1 MQAHVLTFIIPAI
14 ALIFSAIFAAL
25 WWQNRERLYI
35 LAYSYS
41 FGSMAMGIAL
51 NIWILGGYGPLGL
64 VSYHV
69 VSTSGLI
76 ALIWGISDRVGQKVP
91 LFAYAVTVVA
101 ACVIIWF
108 AMDQRE
114 ILAAKLAQNTS
125 SALLFALAAQNLYH
139 ATSRNLGDRALVWV
153 LTIFAGFGFIRPLL
167 SYLSEALF
175 GPGAEGVALLSSI
188 HAFLLALLLTLMAVC
203 LVASIISDNIK
214 QQHDQSTFDPLSGL
228 RMRGAFESGA
238 GELKAKAD
246 AQEKPISLIVA
257 DLDHFKQVNDTLGH
271 STGDLLIK
279 NFGEMIAAKIRPSDL
294 AGRIGGEEF
303 CVLAWNCNVDQAVA
317 LAERMRKAAQNL
329 QARQS
334 ENGVSV
340 SASFGVATFTRADSY
355 ADVFNRA
362 DAALYKAKRAG
373 RNRVVA
379 SSEEPMTEP
388 DRQDNPL
395 DALDIG
401 NVVSLAR

>member
-25 WWQNRERLYI
+25 WWQDRKRLYI

-51 NIWILGGYGPLGL
+51 NIWILGGYGPMGL
-64 VSYHV
+64 LSYHV
-69 VSTSGLI
+69 LSMSGLI
-76 ALIWGISDRVGQKVP
+76 ALIWGASHRVGQKIP
-91 LFAYAVTVVA
+91 LATYSVTVVA

-108 AMDQRE
+108 AISE
-114 ILAAKLAQNTS
+114 GEVLAGKLAQNTN
-125 SALLFALAAQNLYH
+125 SALLFALGAQNLYH
-139 ATSRNLGDRALVWV
+139 AASRNMGDRALVWV
-153 LTIFAGFGFIRPLL
+153 FAIFAGFGFIRPLL

-188 HAFLLALLLTLMAVC
+188 HAFLLALLLTLMAMC

-214 QQHDQSTFDPLSGL
+214 RQSDEATYDPLSGL
-228 RMRGAFESGA
+228 RMRGAFENGVA
-238 GELKAKAD
+238 ELRAKAE
-246 AQEKPISLIVA
+246 AEEKPVSLIVA

-279 NFGEMIAAKIRPSDL
+279 NFGEMISAKIRPSDI
-294 AGRIGGEEF
+294 AGRVGGEEF
-303 CVLAWNCNVDQAVA
+303 CVLAWNCNADQAAA
-317 LAERMRKAAQNL
+317 LAERIRKATQNL
-329 QARQS
+329 QARQGDD
-334 ENGVSV
+334 NVSV
-340 SASFGVATFTRADSY
+340 SASFGVAAFTRSDSY

-379 SSEEPMTEP
+379 SPDDVKSEP
-388 DRQDNPL
+388 DHHDDPVA
-395 DALDIG
+395 ALPVG